1 MNLLLGGLATET
13 LALAE
18 GVQGILGVEQA
29 GCRSTDVLL
38 GPFCLIRHGSI
49 SLVKKAR
56 PSHRLDRQVFVFV
69 LARGG
74 CGRGAS
80 ALPLNASE
88 AR

>member
-38 GPFCLIRHGSI
+38 GPFCLIRHGSN
-49 SLVKKAR
+49 L
-56 PSHRLDRQVFVFV
+56 
-69 LARGG
+69 
-74 CGRGAS
+74 
-80 ALPLNASE
+80 
-88 AR
+88 